1 MLNYRTGGRCV
12 LGIATILL
20 AGCLAK
26 PKENT
31 LSHGLP
37 DGGYERI
44 SQEIIQASDATS
56 DLTVVGQNSEG
67 SSQNLQWLQTGQ
79 ADFALTQLDVAS
91 EAMKA
96 GRIQAVAT
104 LAEEFIYIIVR
115 NDSSVKTLTDLAEQ
129 RVAVGTNG
137 SGIHYT
143 SLRLFSSA
151 QIPIVPV
158 PISPKIAFQ
167 QLNKGTIDALVY
179 VGPHRSSFLQTELS
193 QGSVLRIVP
202 IDQKLINYL
211 VLRSPESYQAAK
223 IASGIQR
230 INPPVPPRDISTL
243 ATATALVTTPDTD
256 SRTVALIMWSLISN
270 ARQFSLFY
278 PELAAGNP
286 ESLLTRGLVYLH
298 PGTIQALT
306 YGDPRAAW
314 ARYIQQNKPLQTAM
328 IMLTITTSVSYFL
341 RRMRQ
346 RKSKAVVQGVRNS
359 VMALRAE
366 LQTDPRRVSDNL
378 EEIRQQQRLRLI
390 DDEISKE
397 VYDQL
402 EQTIQPLAEQCRT
415 LLHTQRQESIQQ
427 TFSMLD
433 DWQLRL
439 RLDPSQALQEMGE
452 MDSSTR
458 EMLAQNRIDLQ
469 TYLQIKTI
477 VWQSYRD
484 YQLKLSA
491 KNGSQP

>member
-1 MLNYRTGGRCV
+1 MLNYKTGGRCV
-12 LGIATILL
+12 LGIATVLL

-44 SQEIIQASDATS
+44 SQDVIRASEATS

-79 ADFALTQLDVAS
+79 TDFALTQLDVAS
-91 EAMKA
+91 EAMKE

-115 NDSSVKTLTDLAEQ
+115 NDSPVKTLTDLAEQ

-167 QLNKGTIDALVY
+167 QLNKGAIDALVY

-211 VLRSPESYQAAK
+211 VLRAPESYQAAK

-230 INPPVPPRDISTL
+230 INPPVPPRDIPTL

-256 SRTVALIMWSLISN
+256 
-270 ARQFSLFY
+270 
-278 PELAAGNP
+278 
-286 ESLLTRGLVYLH
+286 
-298 PGTIQALT
+298 
-306 YGDPRAAW
+306 
-314 ARYIQQNKPLQTAM
+314 
-328 IMLTITTSVSYFL
+328 
-341 RRMRQ
+341 
-346 RKSKAVVQGVRNS
+346 
-359 VMALRAE
+359 
-366 LQTDPRRVSDNL
+366 
-378 EEIRQQQRLRLI
+378 
-390 DDEISKE
+390 
-397 VYDQL
+397 
-402 EQTIQPLAEQCRT
+402 
-415 LLHTQRQESIQQ
+415 
-427 TFSMLD
+427 
-433 DWQLRL
+433 
-439 RLDPSQALQEMGE
+439 
-452 MDSSTR
+452 
-458 EMLAQNRIDLQ
+458 
-469 TYLQIKTI
+469 
-477 VWQSYRD
+477 
-484 YQLKLSA
+484 
-491 KNGSQP
+491 